1 METQFGRRQTESP
14 FVTTSTGGVK
24 CKADTP
30 GVHVHLL
37 LLGKLEDQG
46 WAVCFKDG
54 RIELR
59 D

>member
-14 FVTTSTGGVK
+14 FVTTSTGDVK
-24 CKADTP
+24 HNADAP

-37 LLGKLEDQG
+37 LLGKLEGQG

-54 RIELR
+54 RIEPR